1 MQQMFNVSLKQSFN
15 VPLDSFH
22 QFQLPK
28 NHIMHFYLERTCN
41 AYVLKYDN
49 YSAACMPIQVDK
61 QITKKDISFLL

>member
-1 MQQMFNVSLKQSFN
+1 MQQMFNVSLKQSFS

-28 NHIMHFYLERTCN
+28 NHIMNFYLERT
-41 AYVLKYDN
+41 
-49 YSAACMPIQVDK
+49 IQVDK